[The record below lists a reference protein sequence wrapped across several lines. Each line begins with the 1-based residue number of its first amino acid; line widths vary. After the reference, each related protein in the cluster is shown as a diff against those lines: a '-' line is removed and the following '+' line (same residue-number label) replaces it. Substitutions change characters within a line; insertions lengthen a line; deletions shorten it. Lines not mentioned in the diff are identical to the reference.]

1 MLCVATNGFAQ
12 VEITMPGNLTAG
24 PGDEVV
30 VPLSLDDAAGVLGY
44 FFEIEMDGSVV
55 EFVGAENG
63 GLTAGW
69 GAPTVNAEAD
79 RVSIINID
87 AVALSGQGTLA
98 SLTFRVKST
107 ASNGDF
113 SPLTFATAELND
125 GAIAATTTNGRID
138 VSRTVLVSAAVS
150 PIHSPGDTVTVAIT
164 LDDGGGVL
172 GYFFDLTYDDAIL
185 EYLGFNAGSLTATW
199 GSPTIN
205 PQPGQI
211 TAAGFNATPLDG
223 AGSVLEL
230 SFRLNNNAPF
240 DTTTTLTLTTAELND
255 GAIPSST
262 ANGSITIAD
271 PNTVPITRWACILQ
285 IIVLLSVSTLVI
297 TRGFFKTYGHP

>member
-1 MLCVATNGFAQ
+1 
-12 VEITMPGNLTAG
+12 MP
-24 PGDEVV
+24 V
-30 VPLSLDDAAGVLGY
+30 SLDDAAGVLGY

-63 GLTAGW
+63 GLTVAW
-69 GAPTVNAEAD
+69 GAPTVNAETD
-79 RVSIINID
+79 RVSIINFD
-87 AVALSGQGTLA
+87 AVAMSGQGTLA
-98 SLTFRVKST
+98 LLTFRVKPA

-125 GAIAATTTNGRID
+125 GAIAATTTDGRID
-138 VSRTVLVSAAVS
+138 VSRTVLVSASVS

-172 GYFFDLTYDDAIL
+172 GYFIDLTYDDAIL
-185 EYLGFNAGSLTATW
+185 EYVSFDAGSLTATW

-211 TAAGFNATPLDG
+211 TAADFNATPLEG
-223 AGSVLEL
+223 AGSALEL
-230 SFRLNNNAPF
+230 SFRVKDNAPF
-240 DTTTTLTLTTAELND
+240 DTTTTLTLTAAELND

-271 PNTVPITRWACILQ
+271 PNTVPLDPWALCATAFLLMFYFARNSHGLRKTSSYPVHPVILSKKKLLDRIT
-285 IIVLLSVSTLVI
+285 
-297 TRGFFKTYGHP
+297 G